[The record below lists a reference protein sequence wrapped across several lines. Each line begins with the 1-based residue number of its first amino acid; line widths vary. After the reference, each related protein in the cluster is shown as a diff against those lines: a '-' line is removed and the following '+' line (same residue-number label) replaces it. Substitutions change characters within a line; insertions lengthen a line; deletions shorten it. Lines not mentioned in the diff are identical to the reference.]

1 MQIGPIWTW
10 LTGSLAKVK
19 ELVPANMALANS
31 ANTSAIVLNCEQV
44 GAALLISALV
54 GLVGR
59 FLPFWME
66 GAALVAA
73 GVATWWFFDYKY
85 RVGAVALVASS
96 AFYFFLGQPIVVLA
110 GTAVCGAVLGVVV
123 AVRTE
128 GGFAKRAILALLTL
142 ILSTAL
148 IIGVYALF
156 YLYILPAVH
165 PLTVWFYNISPAASV
180 VTTLAVTGYASFRQP
195 TGRGTLYWMAT
206 PILALSFCL
215 YFWPSHSY
223 VAMVV
228 TAAVGLGLSAFAFF
242 DRATEDKSERS
253 HRTFFVTAA
262 VGGVFLAWFF
272 IANNW
277 TWLYHYQMANAISVT
292 TIDHLPATTNT
303 RLVPLIAARDF
314 CAQGNDRSFTDVGG
328 DANPIVIQK
337 DGEERMFWQ
346 CLRHPTRFAGH
357 ALLYTT
363 GGIEGVVL
371 ADAGSKGR
379 FGAPLDVNF
388 IFGEQSIF
396 TQGAFYARHP
406 GSVAQPGLVGRTPE
420 GEYYLLIPYV
430 SKVPHWGG
438 MVPELSGVMVV
449 SQWGL
454 IQDYTAAAAAR
465 AFPGVPLYPSALARQ
480 YAELWAAESSLWAK
494 HWSGEMLEVSE
505 VSQDGDNLYPFWQS
519 FTTGLKGVIPFE
531 PVGKN
536 QTALKAIGLIDPVTG
551 DMEIFHA
558 NVAEGKDVSS
568 GNQQTD
574 LPGPKQIV
582 ANVALSH
589 PGLNQVKTVEP
600 LLVVSPSGHIYW
612 LTALMQANSQQ
623 NHGYALNVLYDGHAG
638 GHWDVNSTAEVNA
651 IIAEREKSASTPAGA
666 FPAAPAAAAPTTPVP
681 ALVPATPVKPDE
693 APKNN

>member
-1 MQIGPIWTW
+1 MQIGPIWTR

-19 ELVPANMALANS
+19 ELVPANLANAMPAAPS
-31 ANTSAIVLNCEQV
+31 AFVLNCEQI
-44 GAALLISALV
+44 GAAFLIAALI

-59 FLPFWME
+59 FLPYWVE

-73 GVATWWFFDYKY
+73 AAATWWFFDFKY
-85 RVGAVALVASS
+85 RVGAIALVASS
-96 AFYFFLGQPIVVLA
+96 AFYFFLGQPMVVIG
-110 GTAVCGAVLGVVV
+110 GTAISAAILGITV

-128 GGFAKRAILALLTL
+128 GGTGKKAALAIATTL
-142 ILSTAL
+142 GGTAVA
-148 IIGVYALF
+148 IGVYALF
-156 YLYILPAVH
+156 YLFILPAVH

-180 VTTLAVTGYASFRQP
+180 VTTLIVTGYASFRQP
-195 TGRGTLYWMAT
+195 AGRGTLYWTAT
-206 PILALSFCL
+206 PILALLFCL

-223 VAMVV
+223 FGMAV
-228 TAAVGLGLSAFAFF
+228 TAAVGLGLAGFAFY
-242 DRATEDKSERS
+242 DRATEDKQHRS
-253 HRTFFVTAA
+253 HRTFSVTAA
-262 VGGVFLAWFF
+262 VGVAFCAWFF

-277 TWLYHYQMANAISVT
+277 TWLYNYQMANAISVT
-292 TIDHLPATTNT
+292 TISRLPATTNT
-303 RLVPLIAARDF
+303 RVVPLVAARDF
-314 CAQGNDRSFTDVGG
+314 CSQGNDRSFTDVGG

-357 ALLYTT
+357 ALLYAT
-363 GGIEGVVL
+363 GGIEGVIL

-379 FGAPLDVNF
+379 FGAPLDVDF
-388 IFGEQSIF
+388 LFGEQSIF
-396 TQGAFYARHP
+396 TRGAFFARHP
-406 GSVAQPGLVGRTPE
+406 GSVAQPGLVGRTPD

-430 SKVPHWGG
+430 SKVPQWGG

-449 SQWGL
+449 SQWGF
-454 IQDYTAAAAAR
+454 IQDYTPAAAAR

-480 YAELWAAESSLWAK
+480 YAELWASESSLWAK
-494 HWSGEMLEVSE
+494 HWSGDMLEVSE
-505 VSQDGDNLYPFWQS
+505 ISQDNDNLYPFWES

-536 QTALKAIGLIDPVTG
+536 QNALKAIGLIDPITG

-558 NVAEGKDVSS
+558 DVAEGKDISS
-568 GNQQTD
+568 PTQQTD

-582 ANVALSH
+582 ANVSLSH
-589 PGLNQVKTVEP
+589 PGLNQVRTVEA

-612 LTALMQANSQQ
+612 LTSLLQGTTQQ

-651 IIAEREKSASTPAGA
+651 IIAEREKGTATPAA
-666 FPAAPAAAAPTTPVP
+666 SAPVLVPAAPA
-681 ALVPATPVKPDE
+681 KPDS